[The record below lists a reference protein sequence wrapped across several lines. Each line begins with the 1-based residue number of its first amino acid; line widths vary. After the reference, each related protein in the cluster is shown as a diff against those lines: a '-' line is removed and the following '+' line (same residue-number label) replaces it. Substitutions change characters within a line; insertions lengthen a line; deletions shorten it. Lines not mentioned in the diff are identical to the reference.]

1 MKPKASVSSGAP
13 RKRILLVD
21 DHPLMREG
29 VAQWIRRAS
38 DLEVCGEAETAA
50 AAMTAIEKLKPD
62 LVLTDISL
70 PGRSGIELIKDLQV
84 QHPKVPVLVLS
95 MHDESLYAGRAL
107 RAGARGYL
115 MKRAGG
121 ERLVQGIREVLAG
134 RIAVTPDMATLLLEE
149 YSGRHPRSGRSP
161 LPHLTDR
168 EFEVFQLLGEARSN
182 REIAAQLHLS
192 PKTVETHRLNL
203 MRKLKARNTAE
214 LMRFAFQYVENEVA
228 GNAAPT
234 AETAEPAG
242 SLPSGRKPGKP

>member
-1 MKPKASVSSGAP
+1 MKRKASSHGATG
-13 RKRILLVD
+13 RARILLVD

-50 AAMTAIEKLKPD
+50 AAVSAVEKLKPD
-62 LVLTDISL
+62 VVLTDISL

-84 QHPKVPVLVLS
+84 RHPEVPVLVLS
-95 MHDESLYAGRAL
+95 VHDESLYAGRAL

-134 RIAVTPDMATLLLEE
+134 RIAVTPDLATLLLEE
-149 YSGRHPRSGRSP
+149 YSGRRPRSGRSV
-161 LPHLTDR
+161 LPRLTDR

-182 REIAAQLHLS
+182 REIAGQLRLS

-203 MRKLKARNTAE
+203 MRKLKARNTPE
-214 LMRFAFQYVENEVA
+214 LMRFALQYAENEVA
-228 GNAAPT
+228 GNAGRT
-234 AETAEPAG
+234 SG
-242 SLPSGRKPGKP
+242 SSAFVP